1 MQRGQ
6 FSSTLTF
13 VLAAAGSAVGLG
25 NIWGFPTNA
34 AENGGA
40 AFLLM
45 YLILAFLLAYP
56 ALMAELIIGRHTR
69 ANMVMALDAVSTGN
83 SAKKL
88 GRLTGYAG
96 MITASLILSFYGI
109 VAGWMLGS
117 MAQPV
122 TTILGLDS
130 LGQWLTEFGTARNI
144 TLTAIF
150 MLLTGLI
157 INAGVEQG
165 IEKWSRRLMPSLI
178 ILLLAL
184 IAYVLTREGAIE
196 GLRHYLVPDFS
207 QLTDPDLLV
216 SALGQAFFSMSL
228 GVGTMLIYGSYIRS
242 DANLPLVG
250 SLVTLADTGI
260 AFLAGLLILVLGF
273 FTWRSDLDVA
283 KPLLVSS
290 LRMVIQLFLI
300 GLILV
305 YIFSIN
311 HPLLVLLI
319 GLIMLLVAGRE
330 VSARQKYSI
339 KGLWSYGIGTCS
351 MFVSSFAVSIFG
363 LLAIIRAENWWDP
376 RYAIPVLG
384 MLLGNTMTAVALS
397 IDRFTANVWNDREMI
412 EARLII
418 GETSRVAI
426 KDIVRDSLRS
436 GLMPVINSMAIAG
449 IVSLPGMMTGQILA
463 GNSPNDAVRYQ
474 IVIWLLI
481 AVGCGFGS
489 MIAVK
494 MVSTKLF
501 DDRERLRI
509 DRISLKKP

>member
-69 ANMVMALDAVSTGN
+69 TNIVMALDAVSTSN

-88 GRLTGYAG
+88 GRFTGYAG

-122 TTILGLDS
+122 TTILGLNS

-144 TLTAIF
+144 TLTAVF

-165 IEKWSRRLMPSLI
+165 IEKWSRRLMPSLL

-196 GLRHYLVPDFS
+196 GLRHYLVPNFF
-207 QLTDPDLLV
+207 QMTDPDLLV

-242 DANLPLVG
+242 NANLPWVG

-260 AFLAGLLILVLGF
+260 AFLAGLLILPAMFVAQNLGVVISADDGSLIGGPKLIFQVLPALFDSMGGIG
-273 FTWRSDLDVA
+273 
-283 KPLLVSS
+283 LLVGFAFFVLISIAAVTSS
-290 LRMVIQLFLI
+290 I
-300 GLILV
+300 
-305 YIFSIN
+305 S
-311 HPLLVLLI
+311 LLEVPVSYAIETHKVSRKIATLLI
-319 GLIMLLVAGRE
+319 NSL
-330 VSARQKYSI
+330 
-339 KGLWSYGIGTCS
+339 
-351 MFVSSFAVSIFG
+351 IFG
-363 LLAIIRAENWWDP
+363 I
-376 RYAIPVLG
+376 
-384 MLLGNTMTAVALS
+384 S
-397 IDRFTANVWNDREMI
+397 
-412 EARLII
+412 
-418 GETSRVAI
+418 VAI
-426 KDIVRDSLRS
+426 CLNFDIAFDGVISLTTEWAQPLIS
-436 GLMPVINSMAIAG
+436 
-449 IVSLPGMMTGQILA
+449 
-463 GNSPNDAVRYQ
+463 
-474 IVIWLLI
+474 LLI
-481 AVGCGFGS
+481 CLFAGWVFYRNAILQEIKQGNPDAEHSLFWKLWPVY
-489 MIAVK
+489 VK
-494 MVSTKLF
+494 LICPALITIIILQG
-501 DDRERLRI
+501 L
-509 DRISLKKP
+509 

>member
-56 ALMAELIIGRHTR
+56 VLMAELIIGRHTR
-69 ANMVMALDAVSTGN
+69 AHMVMALDAVSTGN

-122 TTILGLDS
+122 TTSLGLDS
-130 LGQWLTEFGTARNI
+130 LGQWLIEFGTARNI
-144 TLTAIF
+144 ALAAIF
-150 MLLTGLI
+150 RLLTGLI

-165 IEKWSRRLMPSLI
+165 IEKWSQRLMPSLL

-207 QLTDPDLLV
+207 QITDPDLLV

-228 GVGTMLIYGSYIRS
+228 GVGTMLIYGSYINS
-242 DANLPLVG
+242 NANLPLVG

-260 AFLAGLLILVLGF
+260 AFLAGLLILPAMFVAQNLGVVISADDGSLIGGPGLIFQVLPALFDSMGGIG
-273 FTWRSDLDVA
+273 
-283 KPLLVSS
+283 LLVGLAFFVLMSIAAVTSS
-290 LRMVIQLFLI
+290 ISLLEVPVSYAVETHKVSRKSATLWLSSVIFGISVAICLNFDIAFDAIISLTTEWAQPLI
-300 GLILV
+300 
-305 YIFSIN
+305 S
-311 HPLLVLLI
+311 LLI
-319 GLIMLLVAGRE
+319 CLFAGWVFYRNTILQEIKQGNPDAERSLFWKLWPVYVKLICPAL
-330 VSARQKYSI
+330 I
-339 KGLWSYGIGTCS
+339 
-351 MFVSSFAVSIFG
+351 
-363 LLAIIRAENWWDP
+363 AII
-376 RYAIPVLG
+376 ILQ
-384 MLLGNTMTAVALS
+384 
-397 IDRFTANVWNDREMI
+397 
-412 EARLII
+412 
-418 GETSRVAI
+418 
-426 KDIVRDSLRS
+426 
-436 GLMPVINSMAIAG
+436 GL
-449 IVSLPGMMTGQILA
+449 
-463 GNSPNDAVRYQ
+463 
-474 IVIWLLI
+474 
-481 AVGCGFGS
+481 
-489 MIAVK
+489 
-494 MVSTKLF
+494 
-501 DDRERLRI
+501 
-509 DRISLKKP
+509 